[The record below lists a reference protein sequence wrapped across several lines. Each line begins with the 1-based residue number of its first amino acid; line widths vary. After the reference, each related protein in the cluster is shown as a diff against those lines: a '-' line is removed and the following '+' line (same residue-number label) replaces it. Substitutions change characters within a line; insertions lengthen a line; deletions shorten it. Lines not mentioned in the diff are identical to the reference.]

1 MFTVN
6 SLRSRDISNIV
17 SSLSNNLI
25 DFDTPI
31 HVVKGF
37 QGVNLE
43 ELQTNLKKKIIGV
56 DDDGG
61 VDVKTVD
68 VPYQVRQAKLELD
81 EKNIYRFGMG
91 LNTAGL
97 KDTNATTNIAIKAAY
112 SLLDLK
118 CSKLE
123 IRLKQLL
130 RRLLKL
136 IIVEINETDGTDYH
150 CNQVYFEFS
159 HEVMSN
165 ERENAQIALT
175 EAQKTQVL
183 INTLLSLASQLDN
196 ETLMRNICD
205 ALDID
210 YDEIK
215 GKLPNPD
222 EAENEPAEAQKA
234 LDGVNADESETKGNI
249 LTSCGQQQK
258 ETGEQEVSKTAE
270 ITETDFT
277 DKGQSELSEL
287 EKQIEEFEKGTSD
300 ETTITQDILRGEWR
314 ITSKDNLVNGGFKPE
329 TVKLG
334 NLEVDY
340 DTSSKDSK
348 IIFTDDEFMIF
359 YDEPILS
366 KGYPM
371 TCGWLSQS
379 DDEQL
384 YTGYSRTKTKNTLN
398 LNKKEKKRVW
408 LYDVTP
414 QEE

>member
-1 MFTVN
+1 M
-6 SLRSRDISNIV
+6 
-17 SSLSNNLI
+17 
-25 DFDTPI
+25 
-31 HVVKGF
+31 VKGF